1 MPQGQSLNFLESLKR
16 RSWTIPLTEMSPQ
29 TTTDEERET
38 GKNERARDCFMSLF
52 ARSLRKT
59 QFASN

>member
-1 MPQGQSLNFLESLKR
+1 MTGGMMPQGQSLNFLESLKR
-16 RSWTIPLTEMSPQ
+16 HSWTIPQ

-38 GKNERARDCFMSLF
+38 GKNELARDCFMSLF